1 MPSLLRSRR
10 VRWAAPVLVVGL
22 IALIAA
28 VPAMSAGADTPAL
41 PSITAQGLLDKVQA
55 ANVDGLSGTV
65 QFTANLGLPDLSTLS
80 NAVGGGGGGFSPM
93 SLLAG
98 AHSAQVWAS
107 KDGFKATYSDS
118 PTSEDDLIANHT
130 DLWTWQSQGTQV
142 THVVLPADQASAQT
156 PSSPETNSPL
166 KTPDQVAQSVLALV
180 GPSTDV
186 SVTTPAYV
194 ADHPVYELVLAPKA
208 GKPSADS
215 TVDHIT
221 VAVDSAT
228 GLPVRV
234 QIFAKSQTGAAI
246 DAFDFGFTSLTMGAP
261 SPSTFTFTPPPGA
274 NVKNQ
279 VLTPHTDQAPAAGTA
294 EPATT
299 SNSNQPTVVGQ
310 DWATV
315 AVFHNVQ
322 LPPQIDSLLQT
333 GSTPAAGGRLFS
345 TALVNVLV
353 LDNGNVAIGAL
364 NPGALEAAAA
374 TAG

>member
-1 MPSLLRSRR
+1 
-10 VRWAAPVLVVGL
+10 
-22 IALIAA
+22 
-28 VPAMSAGADTPAL
+28 MSAGADTPAL
-41 PSITAQGLLDKVQA
+41 STISPQGLLDKVQA

-65 QFTANLGLPDLSTLS
+65 QLTANLGIPDLSTLS
-80 NAVGGGGGGFSPM
+80 NAVGGGGGFSPM
-93 SLLAG
+93 SLLSG

-107 KDGFKATYSDS
+107 RDGFKATYSDS

-130 DLWTWQSQGTQV
+130 DLWTWQSQGTKV
-142 THVVLPADQASAQT
+142 TDVVLPADQASAKT
-156 PSSPETNSPL
+156 PSSPETNSPV

-261 SPSTFTFTPPPGA
+261 SPSTFNFTPPHGA
-274 NVKNQ
+274 TVMTK
-279 VLTPHTDQAPAAGTA
+279 VLTPHTDQGPAAGTA

-315 AVFHNVQ
+315 AVFHHVQ
-322 LPPQIDSLLQT
+322 LPPQVDSLLQK
-333 GSTPAAGGRLFS
+333 GSTPASGGRLFS
-345 TALVNVLV
+345 TALFNVLV
-353 LDNGNVAIGAL
+353 LDNGNVAVGAL
-364 NPGALEAAAA
+364 NPGALAAAAA